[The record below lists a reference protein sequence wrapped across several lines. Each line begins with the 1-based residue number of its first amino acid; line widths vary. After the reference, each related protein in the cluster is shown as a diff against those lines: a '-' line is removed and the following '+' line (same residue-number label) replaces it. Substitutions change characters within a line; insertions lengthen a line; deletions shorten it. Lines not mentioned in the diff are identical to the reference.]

1 MRVSDRRAVRL
12 NGLGHSSGPSSAAA
26 SLRPGIRLVTL
37 LPLLT
42 ILGASAC
49 RSASPADP
57 GVIVATL
64 ASAPTTLDPRLAVDD
79 VSQKAAQLIFS
90 NLLEVDDQL
99 QFTGG
104 LTETL
109 AQSDPTTWIVTLRRG
124 VRFHDGHELTA
135 DDVVYTFR
143 CFLDPDFVSP
153 KKGTFRDV
161 RSVEAV
167 DRHTVVFRLTRPF
180 ASFPSTLVTGVV
192 PNGSGARLGDRLIG
206 TGPYRFVRYVADDRI
221 ELAAFDDYF
230 GGRPRNSGVVLK
242 VVPDDVMRGLE
253 LRKGTVDVVVNDLA
267 PDTVHQLRS
276 ERQLQVVE
284 APGVD
289 YQYVGLNTRDP
300 VLRRVEVRQA
310 LAHAVDRQAIVD
322 YLRRGLARPASA
334 LLPPLSWASTHDVP
348 DFAHDP
354 GRARALLDAAG
365 YPDPDGDGPGVRF
378 QLTLKVSNN
387 EPYRLQAAVLQ
398 HQMREVGVDVSIRSY
413 EFATLYADV
422 LAGNFQLFTLQ
433 WTGGSL
439 ADPDILRRVFHTS
452 QSPPVG
458 FNRGYF
464 SNPAVDRLLDAAV
477 EESDLERRRALY
489 AEAQRLLAHDVP
501 YISLWFKTNVA
512 VAQRSLRG
520 VRVSP
525 LADFVFLKDVARA
538 HL

>member
-1 MRVSDRRAVRL
+1 MRVSDAASYAGQRF
-12 NGLGHSSGPSSAAA
+12 SSGVRSAAFLA
-26 SLRPGIRLVTL
+26 LLA
-37 LPLLT
+37 LPL
-42 ILGASAC
+42 ASAC
-49 RSASPADP
+49 RSPSPADP
-57 GVIVATL
+57 EVIVATL
-64 ASAPTTLDPRLAVDD
+64 ASAPNTLDPRLAVDD

-90 NLLEVDDQL
+90 NLIDVDDQL

-109 AQSDPTTWIVTLRRG
+109 EQSGPTTWIVTLRRG
-124 VRFHDGHELTA
+124 VRFHDGRELTA
-135 DDVVYTFR
+135 DDVAYTFR
-143 CFLDPDFVSP
+143 CFLDPSFVSP
-153 KKGTFRDV
+153 KKGTFRDLQ
-161 RSVEAV
+161 SVEAP
-167 DRHTVVFRLTRPF
+167 DRYTVVFRLTRPF
-180 ASFPSTLVTGVV
+180 ASFPSTLVIGVV
-192 PNGSGARLGDRLIG
+192 PNGAGTRLGERLIG

-221 ELAAFDDYF
+221 ELSAFADYF
-230 GGRPRNSGVVLK
+230 GGAPRNAGVVLK

-253 LRKGTVDVVVNDLA
+253 LRKGTVDIVVNDLA

-289 YQYVGLNTRDP
+289 YQYIGLNIRDP
-300 VLRRVEVRQA
+300 ILRHVEVRQA

-322 YLRRGLARPASA
+322 HLRRGLARPASA
-334 LLPPLSWASTHDVP
+334 LLPPLSWASTHDLP
-348 DFAHDP
+348 DFAYDP
-354 GRARALLDAAG
+354 ERAGALLDAAG
-365 YPDPDGDGPGVRF
+365 YPDPDGDGPAMRF

-398 HQMREVGVDVSIRSY
+398 HQMRKVGVDVSIRSY

-464 SNPAVDRLLDAAV
+464 SNAAIDRLLDAAT
-477 EESDLERRRALY
+477 EESDLERRRSLY
-489 AEAQRLLAHDVP
+489 GEAQRLLAREVP

-512 VAQRSLRG
+512 VAQRSLTG
-520 VRVSP
+520 VRISP
-525 LADFVFLKDVARA
+525 LADFVFLKDVVRA